1 MEPLTGDGWTEV
13 VRRLTAVP
21 WRAVAIVAAVV
32 LVAVGGCLAL
42 RSEPRAA
49 AVVLPRAVPA
59 PPLTPTAAT
68 VAAQAGTA
76 GGPDAGEGTA
86 GAAEFLVHAAGAVLR
101 PGVYR
106 FSEAARVIDLLTAAG
121 GPSDGADLSGVNLA
135 APLADGVR
143 VYFPHLDEEPPAE
156 VTVVEAPTSALPA
169 ARETGVA
176 PAWPIDL
183 NTATAVQLQELPG
196 VGPVTASAIVEHRD
210 RVGPFPSV
218 EALQDVSGIGP
229 VKLAGIRDLVTVAR

>member
-1 MEPLTGDGWTEV
+1 MKPLTGDGWTEV
-13 VRRLTAVP
+13 LRRLPAVP
-21 WRAVAIVAAVV
+21 WRAAAIMAAVV

-59 PPLTPTAAT
+59 PPLTPTDAG
-68 VAAQAGTA
+68 QAGTA
-76 GGPDAGEGTA
+76 GGPGAGEGTA

-106 FSEAARVIDLLTAAG
+106 FSEAVRVIDLLTAAG

-135 APLADGVR
+135 APLVDGVR

-156 VTVVEAPTSALPA
+156 VPVVEAPPAAPPA

-176 PAWPIDL
+176 PAWPIDV
-183 NTATAVQLQELPG
+183 NTATAAQLQELPG
-196 VGPVTASAIVEHRD
+196 VGPITASAIVEHRD
-210 RVGPFPSV
+210 RVGPFLSV
-218 EALQDVSGIGP
+218 EAVQDVSGIGP
-229 VKLAGIRDLVTVAR
+229 VKLAGIRDLVTVTR

>member
-1 MEPLTGDGWTEV
+1 M
-13 VRRLTAVP
+13 VRRLPALP
-21 WRAVAIVAAVV
+21 WRAVAIVAAVA

-42 RSEPRAA
+42 RSDPRAA

-59 PPLTPTAAT
+59 PPLTPT
-68 VAAQAGTA
+68 VAVVAGEAGTV
-76 GGPDAGEGTA
+76 GGPDAADGAA
-86 GAAEFLVHAAGAVLR
+86 GAAEFLVHAAGAVVR

-106 FSEAARVIDLLTAAG
+106 FSEQVRVVDLLDAAG

-143 VYFPHLDEEPPAE
+143 VYFPHLDEDPPAE
-156 VTVVEAPTSALPA
+156 VPVVEAPPSAPA
-169 ARETGVA
+169 AAGETAAA
-176 PAWPIDL
+176 PPWPIDV

-196 VGPVTASAIVEHRD
+196 VGPVTAGAIVEYRD

-218 EALQDVSGIGP
+218 EALLEVRGIGP
-229 VKLAGIRDLVTVAR
+229 VKLAGIRDLVTVTR